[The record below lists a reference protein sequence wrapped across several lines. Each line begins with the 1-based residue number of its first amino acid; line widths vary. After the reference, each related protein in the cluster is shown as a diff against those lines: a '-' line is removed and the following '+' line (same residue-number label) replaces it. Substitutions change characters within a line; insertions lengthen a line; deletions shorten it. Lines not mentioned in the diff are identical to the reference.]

1 MGMFS
6 SAKKE
11 GKKAPTTGAASPSPG
26 KSPGARAAPG
36 DGRKRVAVVGSGIA
50 GLSAAYLA
58 HRNGHDVTLFERGD
72 VCGGHALTVDS
83 SVGPVDL
90 GFQVRFSGSFFLESI
105 GFDVPGD
112 RLDARAGGGAV
123 SYPEDPSARAS
134 DGNARFLFARRARV

>member
-11 GKKAPTTGAASPSPG
+11 GKRAPSAGAAPPSPG
-26 KSPGARAAPG
+26 ASPGARAPPG

-58 HRNGHDVTLFERGD
+58 HRNGHDVTLFERDD

-90 GFQVRFSGSFFLESI
+90 GFQVRVLTIFFSSL
-105 GFDVPGD
+105 
-112 RLDARAGGGAV
+112 RLKKTGIIPPDLPLAETRAQ
-123 SYPEDPSARAS
+123 
-134 DGNARFLFARRARV
+134 LLL

>member
-6 SAKKE
+6 SPKKE
-11 GKKAPTTGAASPSPG
+11 GKKAPTAGAASPSPG

-90 GFQVRFSGSFFLESI
+90 GFQVRALCLFF
-105 GFDVPGD
+105 FVD
-112 RLDARAGGGAV
+112 LDAAEKNHRRLA
-123 SYPEDPSARAS
+123 PSIET
-134 DGNARFLFARRARV
+134 FHARRAFALTRAVPSPPRVTRNRCLT